1 MTGKSLLGFVA
12 TVVVTAVGFLLV
24 VYLFWRFFPSEI
36 PDDVYWFGAIGGL
49 IFLEVIQA
57 SQYLRK
63 KQT

>member
-1 MTGKSLLGFVA
+1 MTEKSLLGFVA

-24 VYLFWRFFPSEI
+24 AYLFWLFFPSEM
-36 PDDVYWFGAIGGL
+36 PDDMYWFGAIGGL
-49 IFLEVIQA
+49 VLLEIIQA

>member
-12 TVVVTAVGFLLV
+12 TVVGTAAGVLSV
-24 VYLFWRFFPSEI
+24 AYLSWLFFPSEI

-49 IFLEVIQA
+49 IFLEIIQA

-63 KQT
+63 TQT